1 MSQVPLPATDY
12 SDIRKL
18 RDQNE
23 SSEKAAYESAPS
35 LGVEDRVV
43 LIPTRDGHQSSTR
56 IFRSPG
62 APSKGSPL
70 IVLIYGGGFILGS
83 NLQLASLARNIA
95 ATHAATVVALSY
107 RHAPENPFPIP
118 GNDIRDGLEWAAENA
133 ERFGADPSAG
143 FIVCGGSAGGN
154 LAVTST
160 HVATVNPLRHKITG
174 LWLIFPILMS
184 EKHVPEK
191 YKHLWLARAQCI
203 DSPVLKSPDL
213 DIINSLYAPDE
224 NSPGWSPYNMSDSF
238 SSSKLPRT
246 FIQVAGL
253 DPLRDDGLMYARSL
267 EDHNVDMKLKVYPG
281 YPHGFIALAD
291 LEASKQFVADANK
304 AVGWMLEA
312 TGRCGQ

>member
-1 MSQVPLPATDY
+1 MSIQDYNSPEAIMSKVPLPATDC

-18 RDQNE
+18 RDQND

-35 LGVEDRVV
+35 FGVEDRVV

-83 NLQLASLARNIA
+83 NLQLASLARIIA
-95 ATHAATVVALSY
+95 ATHGATVVALSY
-107 RHAPENPFPIP
+107 RLAPEHPFPIP
-118 GNDIRDGLEWAAENA
+118 GNDIRDGLEWVTENA
-133 ERFGADPSAG
+133 ESIGADPSAG

-160 HVATVNPLRHKITG
+160 HMATVNPLRQKITG

-184 EKHVPEK
+184 EKH
-191 YKHLWLARAQCI
+191 
-203 DSPVLKSPDL
+203 SPVLRSPDL

-224 NSPGWSPYNMSDSF
+224 DSPERSPDNMSDSF

-253 DPLRDDGLMYARSL
+253 DPLRDDGLMYARTL

-281 YPHGFIALAD
+281 YPHGFIALPD
-291 LEASKQFVADANK
+291 LEASIQFVADANE
-304 AVGWMLEA
+304 ALGWMLGV
-312 TGRCGQ
+312 TGRSGQ

>member
-1 MSQVPLPATDY
+1 MSKVPLPATDC

-18 RDQNE
+18 RDQND

-35 LGVEDRVV
+35 FGVEDRVV

-83 NLQLASLARNIA
+83 NLQLASLARIIA
-95 ATHAATVVALSY
+95 ATHGATVVALSY
-107 RHAPENPFPIP
+107 RLAPEHPFPIP
-118 GNDIRDGLEWAAENA
+118 GNDIRDGLEWVTENA
-133 ERFGADPSAG
+133 ESIGADPSAG

-160 HVATVNPLRHKITG
+160 HMATVNPLRQKITG

-191 YKHLWLARAQCI
+191 YKHLWLARAQ
-203 DSPVLKSPDL
+203 
-213 DIINSLYAPDE
+213 
-224 NSPGWSPYNMSDSF
+224 
-238 SSSKLPRT
+238 
-246 FIQVAGL
+246 FIVSGPQVAGS
-253 DPLRDDGLMYARSL
+253 GHY
-267 EDHNVDMKLKVYPG
+267 
-281 YPHGFIALAD
+281 
-291 LEASKQFVADANK
+291 Q
-304 AVGWMLEA
+304 
-312 TGRCGQ
+312 